1 MQLRFPR
8 WAKYG
13 LLIAI
18 PITWLLSPVARAA
31 EGPTTVKSGYA
42 VGADRCGAPPL
53 AFPKLPIGMRPG
65 YCAGLVASKD
75 EGLIFPRSIV
85 QVPDTR
91 LFVVT
96 DMGKGWSAGQGRLL
110 LLDPEAP
117 EGKRIKVLLT
127 KLDVPHGL
135 AVGIDRRIYASTA
148 DKVFRFNPLA
158 AKPETTVEVI
168 LQNLPGL
175 RPILSDGTRIQDS
188 AHPLKHFVFDKTG
201 RIYVNIGAPT
211 DNCITKAPESKPC
224 NAGEGA
230 APLASIWAFTPPA
243 SGIFPGLKPGDAN
256 PPREIYARGL
266 RNSMALAV
274 HPQFPAEGF
283 AFFQAENGR
292 DLPDLMSPNE
302 ELNVLERGKHYGWPY
317 CYDLMTESPEYRAF
331 LQATGPYHHLCTNAA
346 LYKQPYS
353 LLPPHAAPLS
363 MFYYQGKKFPE
374 LSGKLLVGLHGYRP
388 TGSRVIF
395 YDVDA
400 KGFPAISDPP
410 VSYHVSCAAEP
421 THVFQT
427 EQEPQVPA
435 ARFNELIFD
444 WHKVNGVR
452 PQGAPVGM
460 TVASD
465 GAIWLVE
472 DKNQSILRVDMEA
485 VTTPVV
491 PLRCDNRTDE
501 QIEELLGFVAKDKQ
515 NQKRLSQ
522 VRTQLVEK
530 HCMGCHSDF
539 DLRPE
544 LNDAQKDA
552 TALRFI
558 LGQDGWVYP
567 GDPGAGRLH
576 SRVWGTGVE
585 KIMPGNGRE
594 LIAKEPVYKQTLE
607 TLDLLV
613 AKMVPGDRKRLK
625 LGRQVAQKLQGR
637 TKPDCGSIP
646 NNTLVVVVDKS
657 PKEKP
662 GFSRIFRP
670 ADQYLNGECVD
681 SDGYY
686 VPVNKL
692 GNL

>member
-1 MQLRFPR
+1 
-8 WAKYG
+8 
-13 LLIAI
+13 
-18 PITWLLSPVARAA
+18 
-31 EGPTTVKSGYA
+31 
-42 VGADRCGAPPL
+42 
-53 AFPKLPIGMRPG
+53 
-65 YCAGLVASKD
+65 
-75 EGLIFPRSIV
+75 
-85 QVPDTR
+85 
-91 LFVVT
+91 
-96 DMGKGWSAGQGRLL
+96 
-110 LLDPEAP
+110 
-117 EGKRIKVLLT
+117 
-127 KLDVPHGL
+127 
-135 AVGIDRRIYASTA
+135 
-148 DKVFRFNPLA
+148 
-158 AKPETTVEVI
+158 
-168 LQNLPGL
+168 
-175 RPILSDGTRIQDS
+175 
-188 AHPLKHFVFDKTG
+188 
-201 RIYVNIGAPT
+201 
-211 DNCITKAPESKPC
+211 
-224 NAGEGA
+224 
-230 APLASIWAFTPPA
+230 
-243 SGIFPGLKPGDAN
+243 
-256 PPREIYARGL
+256 
-266 RNSMALAV
+266 
-274 HPQFPAEGF
+274 
-283 AFFQAENGR
+283 
-292 DLPDLMSPNE
+292 
-302 ELNVLERGKHYGWPY
+302 
-317 CYDLMTESPEYRAF
+317 
-331 LQATGPYHHLCTNAA
+331 
-346 LYKQPYS
+346 
-353 LLPPHAAPLS
+353 
-363 MFYYQGKKFPE
+363 
-374 LSGKLLVGLHGYRP
+374 
-388 TGSRVIF
+388 
-395 YDVDA
+395 
-400 KGFPAISDPP
+400 
-410 VSYHVSCAAEP
+410 
-421 THVFQT
+421 VFQT